1 MASLFT
7 SSTEPIHTAILVEND
22 EDYIGSNLRTV
33 VTERYKLTCY
43 SGHDFGELFD
53 LQEDPN
59 ELPNLWDVPEYQTLK
74 LEMKAKLLET
84 IMNTESPLP
93 RRLSHA

>member
-7 SSTEPIHTAILVEND
+7 GNTKPIHTAVLVEND
-22 EDYIGSNLRTV
+22 EDYIGSDLRTV
-33 VTERYKLTCY
+33 ITDRYKATCY

-53 LQEDPN
+53 LREDPD
-59 ELPNLWDVPEYQTLK
+59 ELHNLWDMPEHQTLK
-74 LEMKAKLLET
+74 LEMKAKLLEI
-84 IMNTESPLP
+84 IMDTESPLP